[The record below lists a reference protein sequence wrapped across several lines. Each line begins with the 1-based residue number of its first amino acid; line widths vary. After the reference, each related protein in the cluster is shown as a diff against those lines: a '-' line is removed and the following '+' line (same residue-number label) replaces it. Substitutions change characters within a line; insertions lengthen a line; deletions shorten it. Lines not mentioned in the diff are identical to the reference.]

1 MARKRLSEKEI
12 GLLLGQ
18 RRSERRVLMFQLD
31 DVRRSIGEL
40 KQLLK
45 SANRASDKK
54 GDPNAVP
61 VKRGPGR
68 PRKYPPGEAPAL
80 KRRYRRK
87 PGRKASRKG
96 KTYRPSEW
104 DQAVLNA
111 IASKKMLMTKSELL
125 AEIRKWAAKNKTG
138 MKPVEV
144 ETHLTRTLQKLS
156 TDQRE
161 LGTYHSG
168 LIRGNHYGLKQWFF
182 STTKKL
188 RPQHLDKLDVKKG

>member
-1 MARKRLSEKEI
+1 
-12 GLLLGQ
+12 
-18 RRSERRVLMFQLD
+18 MFQLD

-87 PGRKASRKG
+87 PGCKASRKG